1 MAVLSR
7 FRAFL
12 RMYPVT
18 RGMITYSMIW
28 PTSCLIQQTVIEG
41 KNYKN
46 YNYWAAARFSIYGGL
61 FVAPT
66 LYCWIRLST
75 FIWPKTSLRTAVAK
89 AIVEQMSY
97 GPAALCMF
105 FFGMTL
111 LEGRGF
117 HQATHEVSEKFWPS
131 YKVAVCVWPILQTI
145 NFAYIKER
153 NRVPFVSMCSLMWTS
168 FLAYMHHI
176 KSQDLAKQQQTLAAA
191 AASTTAIPTVPTVPI
206 ANPIKPERQPTP
218 QSQIQS
224 DLTKKH

>member
-1 MAVLSR
+1 MWQEITARNCCAHSIPLYALSPSTPSLHSTCAAMSVTKSEFSVRYYNRYKVSNLALDKLKHKFAVWGVWVSVRINPVALRNNTNKKNEIVSGLFKMAVLSR

-89 AIVEQMSY
+89 V
-97 GPAALCMF
+97 
-105 FFGMTL
+105 
-111 LEGRGF
+111 R
-117 HQATHEVSEKFWPS
+117 
-131 YKVAVCVWPILQTI
+131 
-145 NFAYIKER
+145 YI
-153 NRVPFVSMCSLMWTS
+153 FTYSWLM
-168 FLAYMHHI
+168 
-176 KSQDLAKQQQTLAAA
+176 
-191 AASTTAIPTVPTVPI
+191 
-206 ANPIKPERQPTP
+206 
-218 QSQIQS
+218 
-224 DLTKKH
+224 